1 MKIPEMT
8 ATGFTCQIPSRLV
21 EGEPEDEDGDSG
33 VLDASLDCDGD
44 DVLRCAPKQFGSQTS
59 EAEAQPRQGQ
69 AGEDDSPKNT
79 LWRKIKDENV
89 PKRHRDLSN
98 CMPEQNVRIKNWIA
112 ISLPSHEPEDV
123 KIGPNAKDDDEENEK
138 EGQWFQDT
146 NHKLGNL
153 REISEIGKKLIIFFY
168 WDLGMLKKI

>member
-1 MKIPEMT
+1 MSILYRDISLMTSHVIIVMKIPEMT

-69 AGEDDSPKNT
+69 AGEDDSPK
-79 LWRKIKDENV
+79 K
-89 PKRHRDLSN
+89 HY
-98 CMPEQNVRIKNWIA
+98 
-112 ISLPSHEPEDV
+112 DV
-123 KIGPNAKDDDEENEK
+123 K
-138 EGQWFQDT
+138 
-146 NHKLGNL
+146 L
-153 REISEIGKKLIIFFY
+153 R
-168 WDLGMLKKI
+168 MKIMYKRDIET